1 MVSFSSTRTLLIKRN
16 NLIESLIH
24 KFPRFYIS
32 CVALVAIF
40 GYAFVLLFP
49 LLVLSGLLNIYT
61 ELVVSDV
68 TDWQAALIWLVI
80 VLVAALISYRS
91 TQIKPIPPFGLTLT
105 EAKAPVLFKL
115 VQQHRSYYKRPTIH
129 RIVITE
135 HYKLDIVK
143 TPMWALPVWSTNTL
157 VIGLPVMQCLS
168 PKQFE
173 CMVAR
178 RIGQFS
184 KRYNP
189 ITNWLYQLRSV
200 WQQYR
205 VSYNQQKGIGIE
217 PLKWFYSVY
226 APMYAMVSVYAA
238 RQDELNADTYAME
251 LFNDKDVL
259 EMITADALCRWYL
272 HNQYW
277 PAVAKIASI
286 ETKSLPAPHTKMS
299 SAVRAIKNGEQL
311 DKLIDNAYREQ
322 PLRSNAMP
330 SLQDRISNI
339 GHQKPRMKNDTIENA
354 AMFYLGD
361 SVKGVVDVI
370 DKLWLKS
377 FLEQRNKHR
386 RQGKIKPA
394 QKQVTSH

>member
-1 MVSFSSTRTLLIKRN
+1 MVSFSSARTLLLKPSN
-16 NLIESLIH
+16 FIESLIH
-24 KFPRFYIS
+24 KLPRFYIS
-32 CVALVAIF
+32 CVTLVAIF

-49 LLVLSGLLNIYT
+49 LLVLAGLLNIYT

-68 TDWQAALIWLVI
+68 TDWQAALTWLVI

-91 TQIKPIPPFGLTLT
+91 TQIKLKPPVGLTLT
-105 EAKAPVLFKL
+105 EAKAPGLFKL

-135 HYKLDIVK
+135 QYELDIVK
-143 TPMWALPVWSTNTL
+143 TPMWALPVWSTNTMI
-157 VIGLPVMQCLS
+157 IGLPVMQCLS
-168 PKQFE
+168 PEQFE

-189 ITNWLYQLRSV
+189 VTNWLYQLRSI

-205 VSYNQQKGIGIE
+205 VSYNQQKGFGIE

-226 APMYAMVSVYAA
+226 APMYSMLSVYAA

-277 PAVAKIASI
+277 PAVVKIASI
-286 ETKSLPAPHTKMS
+286 ETKSLPTPHTKMS

-322 PLRSNAMP
+322 PLTRNATP

-339 GHQKPRMKNDTIENA
+339 GHQKPCMGKGTSENA
-354 AMFYLGD
+354 AVFYLGA
-361 SVKGVVDVI
+361 SVKGVVDIV

-377 FLEQRNKHR
+377 FLEQRK
-386 RQGKIKPA
+386 RQRHQGQVKPEP
-394 QKQVTSH
+394 KQVTSN

>member
-1 MVSFSSTRTLLIKRN
+1 MIAFSSARALLFKTN
-16 NLIESLIH
+16 NFIESLIH

-32 CVALVAIF
+32 CVALVAIL

-49 LLVLSGLLNIYT
+49 LLVLAGLFNIYT
-61 ELVVSDV
+61 ALASSDV
-68 TDWQAALIWLVI
+68 ANWQAALTWLVI
-80 VLVAALISYRS
+80 VLVAALVSYRS
-91 TQIKPIPPFGLTLT
+91 TQIKPKPPVGLTLA
-105 EAKAPVLFKL
+105 EDKAPGLFKL

-135 HYKLDIVK
+135 HYELDIIK
-143 TPMWALPVWSTNTL
+143 TPMWALPVWSANTM
-157 VIGLPVMQCLS
+157 VIGLPVLQCLS

-189 ITNWLYQLRSV
+189 VINWLYQLRSI

-205 VSYNQQKGIGIE
+205 VSYRQQKGFGIE
-217 PLKWFYSVY
+217 PIRWFFSVY
-226 APMYAMVSVYAA
+226 APMYAMVSAYAA
-238 RQDELNADTYAME
+238 MQDELNADTYAME

-277 PAVAKIASI
+277 PAVVKIASI
-286 ETKSLPAPHTKMS
+286 DTKSLPAPHTKMS
-299 SAVRAIKNGEQL
+299 SAVHAIKKGERL
-311 DKLIDNAYREQ
+311 DMLIDNAYREQ
-322 PLRSNAMP
+322 PLSSNALP
-330 SLQDRISNI
+330 SLQDRINNI
-339 GHQKPRMKNDTIENA
+339 GHQKPRMEKDTTGNA
-354 AMFYLGD
+354 AVFYLGA
-361 SVKGVVDVI
+361 SVKGVVDVV

-377 FLEQRNKHR
+377 FLEQRKHQR
-386 RQGKIKPA
+386 RQGHIKSAP
-394 QKQVTSH
+394 KQVASN

>member
-1 MVSFSSTRTLLIKRN
+1 
-16 NLIESLIH
+16 
-24 KFPRFYIS
+24 
-32 CVALVAIF
+32 
-40 GYAFVLLFP
+40 
-49 LLVLSGLLNIYT
+49 
-61 ELVVSDV
+61 
-68 TDWQAALIWLVI
+68 
-80 VLVAALISYRS
+80 
-91 TQIKPIPPFGLTLT
+91 
-105 EAKAPVLFKL
+105 
-115 VQQHRSYYKRPTIH
+115 
-129 RIVITE
+129 
-135 HYKLDIVK
+135 
-143 TPMWALPVWSTNTL
+143 MWALPVWSTNTL

-168 PKQFE
+168 PEQFE

-178 RIGQFS
+178 RIGQLS

-189 ITNWLYQLRSV
+189 VTNWLYQLPSV

-299 SAVRAIKNGEQL
+299 SAVRTIKNGEQL

-322 PLRSNAMP
+322 PLGSNAMP

-377 FLEQRNKHR
+377 FLEQRKKDR

-394 QKQVTSH
+394 QKQVTSN

>member
-1 MVSFSSTRTLLIKRN
+1 MVSFSSARTLLIKRN

-24 KFPRFYIS
+24 KFPRFHIS

-49 LLVLSGLLNIYT
+49 LLVLAGLLKTYT

-68 TDWQAALIWLVI
+68 TDWQAAISWLVI
-80 VLVAALISYRS
+80 VLVAALISYCS
-91 TQIKPIPPFGLTLT
+91 TQIKPNPPVGLTLT
-105 EAKAPVLFKL
+105 EAKAPGLFKL

-189 ITNWLYQLRSV
+189 VTNWLYQLRSV

-226 APMYAMVSVYAA
+226 APIYAMVSVYAA

-322 PLRSNAMP
+322 PIRSNAMP

-361 SVKGVVDVI
+361 SVKGVVDVV

-377 FLEQRNKHR
+377 FLEQRKKHR

-394 QKQVTSH
+394 QKQVTSN

>member
-1 MVSFSSTRTLLIKRN
+1 MASFSSARTLLFKPSN
-16 NLIESLIH
+16 FIESLTH
-24 KFPRFYIS
+24 KFPRFYLS

-49 LLVLSGLLNIYT
+49 LLVLAGLLNIYT

-68 TDWQAALIWLVI
+68 TDWQATLTWLVI
-80 VLVAALISYRS
+80 ILVAALVSYRG
-91 TQIKPIPPFGLTLT
+91 TQIKLKPPVGLTLT
-105 EAKAPVLFKL
+105 EAKAPGLFKL

-135 HYKLDIVK
+135 HYELDIVK
-143 TPMWALPVWSTNTL
+143 TPMWTLPVWSTNTMI
-157 VIGLPVMQCLS
+157 IGLPVMQCLS
-168 PKQFE
+168 PEQFE

-189 ITNWLYQLRSV
+189 VTNWLYQLRSI

-205 VSYNQQKGIGIE
+205 VSYNQQKGFGIE
-217 PLKWFYSVY
+217 PLKWFYSIY
-226 APMYAMVSVYAA
+226 APMYSRLSVYAA

-259 EMITADALCRWYL
+259 EMITADALYRWYL

-277 PAVAKIASI
+277 PAVVKIASI
-286 ETKSLPAPHTKMS
+286 ETKSLPTPHTKMS

-322 PLRSNAMP
+322 PLTSNATP
-330 SLQDRISNI
+330 SLQDRISSI
-339 GHQKPRMKNDTIENA
+339 GHQKPCMEKDTSENA
-354 AMFYLGD
+354 AMFYLGA
-361 SVKGVVDVI
+361 SVKGVVDIV

-377 FLEQRNKHR
+377 FLEQRKKHH
-386 RQGKIKPA
+386 RQNKIKPA
-394 QKQVTSH
+394 QKQVTSN

>member
-1 MVSFSSTRTLLIKRN
+1 MVSLSSARTLLFKPSN
-16 NLIESLIH
+16 FIESLTH
-24 KFPRFYIS
+24 KFPRFYIG

-49 LLVLSGLLNIYT
+49 LLVLAGLLNIYT
-61 ELVVSDV
+61 ELAVSDV
-68 TDWQAALIWLVI
+68 TDWQAALTWLVI

-91 TQIKPIPPFGLTLT
+91 TQIKPKLPVGLTLT
-105 EAKAPVLFKL
+105 EAKAPGLFKL

-135 HYKLDIVK
+135 HYELDIVK

-189 ITNWLYQLRSV
+189 VTNWLYQLRSI

-205 VSYNQQKGIGIE
+205 LSYNQHKCFGIE
-217 PLKWFYSVY
+217 PIKWFYSVY
-226 APMYAMVSVYAA
+226 APVYAMVSVYAA
-238 RQDELNADTYAME
+238 RRDELNADTYAME

-277 PAVAKIASI
+277 PAVARIASI
-286 ETKSLPAPHTKMS
+286 ETKSLPTPHTKMS

-322 PLRSNAMP
+322 PIRSNAMP
-330 SLQDRISNI
+330 SLQDRINNI
-339 GHQKPRMKNDTIENA
+339 GHQKPNMENDTTENA
-354 AMFYLGD
+354 AAFYLGA
-361 SVKGVVDVI
+361 SVKGVVDIV

-377 FLEQRNKHR
+377 LLEQRKKHR

-394 QKQVTSH
+394 QKQVTSN